1 MWISDYHMFCVSVLS
16 TEFLQLHR
24 FSNNFDISMETR
36 QVNHFQAYVLLEPCF
51 TTQDEVYTRKRSFCL
66 FFVTSAAVVTPM
78 LFYG

>member
-36 QVNHFQAYVLLEPCF
+36 QVNHFQAYDILEPC
-51 TTQDEVYTRKRSFCL
+51 TRCIQESAAFVFF

>member
-36 QVNHFQAYVLLEPCF
+36 QVNHFQGNLALLRK
-51 TTQDEVYTRKRSFCL
+51 TRCIQESEAFV
-66 FFVTSAAVVTPM
+66 FFLVTSAAVVTPM